1 MTERTTLTCRP
12 LRLAAAAAMMALAAG
27 CATVP
32 GEQRDPRDPWEPYNR
47 SMTKFNDAVDDAVL
61 KPVATAYRDVL
72 PQPVRTGVSNFFG
85 NLSDAWSFVNNVLQG
100 KPEGSLH
107 SFWRVVINSTVGLG
121 GVLDPATEMRLERR
135 REDFGQTL
143 GRWGVPPG
151 PYFVI
156 PLLGP
161 STVRDTAALP
171 VDIYGNPLGQ
181 MHDVAWRN
189 SLAALQVVNTRAT
202 VLNAIDLL
210 DAAALDPY
218 TFTRDAYLQKRLN
231 DVYDGNPPVDEER
244 YDLDEADPAAQ
255 PPAGATP
262 GAAPAKRPNR
272 RSPRRV
278 QPAPT
283 SEAPSQTPVS
293 DAAVGEPVATAA
305 QDAGTTVVA
314 PSAAEAAA
322 PMVTAVA
329 PASAEPIH

>member
-1 MTERTTLTCRP
+1 MSYNELSEQEQ
-12 LRLAAAAAMMALAAG
+12 LR
-27 CATVP
+27 
-32 GEQRDPRDPWEPYNR
+32 
-47 SMTKFNDAVDDAVL
+47 
-61 KPVATAYRDVL
+61 
-72 PQPVRTGVSNFFG
+72 
-85 NLSDAWSFVNNVLQG
+85 
-100 KPEGSLH
+100 
-107 SFWRVVINSTVGLG
+107 
-121 GVLDPATEMRLERR
+121 
-135 REDFGQTL
+135 
-143 GRWGVPPG
+143 
-151 PYFVI
+151 
-156 PLLGP
+156 
-161 STVRDTAALP
+161 
-171 VDIYGNPLGQ
+171 
-181 MHDVAWRN
+181 RN
-189 SLAALQVVNTRAT
+189 SLAALQVVNTRAS

-293 DAAVGEPVATAA
+293 DAAVGEPVATAD
-305 QDAGTTVVA
+305 QEAGTTVVA